1 MSFNDLRLNLPQAIS
16 PLSGEQE
23 HRMSIHLVDTLCTDT
38 LCVESSIPREL
49 LYTLNRCEADN
60 NTREQLSTKTIELFI
75 SSKTL
80 IKNTLTPDH
89 YSQLVTEISNAC
101 KWLLN
106 DNDSVPADQIANL
119 YHRTIYM
126 IGEEIEQ
133 YYEQYT
139 PEPRHLWGEIHRLFE
154 HAQLHRF
161 DHYID
166 EVLGCSLINT
176 YKRLVLLAIAGP
188 YQFSQQESEDLNLW
202 LNSYA
207 ELTEFSHQIGQNIHP
222 EYYYIDLTR
231 DASILSY
238 QQVES
243 KGLTE
248 FSILAVNPLPV
259 YQQLKKDLKLIRQG
273 NMAQIKGLSD
283 QDPISCFLL
292 LKKAL
297 AIWSKSTSRK
307 TERIPCQKTA
317 EVVFGLHNI
326 HGKLRHK
333 YNNNL
338 TKQGT
343 VTNDSL
349 QGACIQLPLTEASNI
364 SVGDLINYELN
375 ENDNRYRYLAIVRW
389 VQRQSNQFI
398 LGIEFI
404 NGKVQPV
411 SVKSG
416 DQQIEAILV
425 SFASEDSLVTDSG
438 VYRNGSIVKVKLP
451 NQSFTLNAYSGPL
464 ISRHSGVDHFKI
476 RRASA
481 YQQPIAAAASG

>member
-1 MSFNDLRLNLPQAIS
+1 
-16 PLSGEQE
+16 
-23 HRMSIHLVDTLCTDT
+23 
-38 LCVESSIPREL
+38 
-49 LYTLNRCEADN
+49 
-60 NTREQLSTKTIELFI
+60 
-75 SSKTL
+75 
-80 IKNTLTPDH
+80 
-89 YSQLVTEISNAC
+89 
-101 KWLLN
+101 
-106 DNDSVPADQIANL
+106 
-119 YHRTIYM
+119 M
-126 IGEEIEQ
+126 IGEEIKQ
-133 YYEQYT
+133 YYEQYA
-139 PEPRHLWGEIHRLFE
+139 PAPNHLWGQIHRLFE

-161 DHYID
+161 DHQID
-166 EVLGCSLINT
+166 EALNCSLINT

-207 ELTEFSHQIGQNIHP
+207 GLIEFSHQIGQNLNP
-222 EYYYIDLTR
+222 EHYYIDLAR
-231 DASILSY
+231 DASILGY

-259 YQQLKKDLKLIRQG
+259 YEQLKKDLKSIRQG
-273 NMAQIKGLSD
+273 NMAQVKGLSD
-283 QDPISCFLL
+283 HDPISCFLL

-307 TERIPCQKTA
+307 TERISCQKTA

-333 YNNNL
+333 YNSSS

-349 QGACIQLPLTEASNI
+349 QGACIQLPLTEASKI
-364 SVGDLINYELN
+364 SVGDLINYELKEN
-375 ENDNRYRYLAIVRW
+375 ENTYRYLAIVRW

-404 NGKVQPV
+404 NGKAQPV

-416 DQQIEAILV
+416 GQQIEAILI

-464 ISRHSGVDHFKI
+464 ISRHSGVDHFRI

-481 YQQPIAAAASG
+481 YQQTIPAAASG